1 MSNQENLSPTVDG
14 EIGDLPNKV
23 DSEVMQINRI
33 SHVLQ
38 SNGEFVVQ
46 DSSPEQ
52 IRDKS
57 S

>member
-1 MSNQENLSPTVDG
+1 MSNQENLSPTIDG
-14 EIGDLPNKV
+14 ETGDLPNKV